1 MASLNP
7 IPPSMFSGVLL
18 PLGLL
23 LPCLSVWVWQGRGFL
38 IRHLVSLSTLHSA
51 PVNNHLI
58 NPQYKNTSFP
68 ASPCQIVL
76 PTSCASLPSSH
87 PHAASAH
94 SSSHSTLLSSLPFPC
109 LLQHPHHLCY
119 NKSTCFSTTIQLCL
133 CLHLG
138 PNQQPSQNNLAA
150 MDPADTDSLRQALA
164 SQGALV
170 GQHDKVLHELVE
182 NLRALSSNVIRL
194 GSQMDQVNAHLTASY
209 ASSAT
214 VASPADPPPAL
225 PTPPPGHATPA
236 PLAPEL
242 RKVFD
247 HPVQG
252 KEAANRLLSLRQGSK
267 SVAEYAVEF
276 RILAAENN
284 RLRERCRERTGR
296 PHAPTSPFLSKSAPR
311 VIPDSQSF
319 ISQPLSSS
327 APPSMEEPMQLGRAC
342 LSPSERQ
349 RRVQAGVCI
358 YCGKAGHFLASCP
371 HLPKD

>member
-1 MASLNP
+1 M
-7 IPPSMFSGVLL
+7 
-18 PLGLL
+18 
-23 LPCLSVWVWQGRGFL
+23 QGRGFL
-38 IRHLVSLSTLHSA
+38 IRHLVSHSTLHSA

-68 ASPCQIVL
+68 ANPRQIVL

-94 SSSHSTLLSSLPFPC
+94 SSSHSTLLSSLPVPC
-109 LLQHPHHLCY
+109 LLQRPHHLYY

-138 PNQQPSQNNLAA
+138 PNQQPSQNNLAT

-214 VASPADPPPAL
+214 AASPADPPPAL
-225 PTPPPGHATPA
+225 PTPPPGHATLAREPFIPTPERYSGDLGAYGRFLLQCSLVFQQQPTTYLSDKSRTIVFVNAVGREPA
-236 PLAPEL
+236 AHMPPLL
-242 RKVFD
+242 
-247 HPVQG
+247 H
-252 KEAANRLLSLRQGSK
+252 
-267 SVAEYAVEF
+267 
-276 RILAAENN
+276 
-284 RLRERCRERTGR
+284 
-296 PHAPTSPFLSKSAPR
+296 
-311 VIPDSQSF
+311 
-319 ISQPLSSS
+319 
-327 APPSMEEPMQLGRAC
+327 
-342 LSPSERQ
+342 
-349 RRVQAGVCI
+349 
-358 YCGKAGHFLASCP
+358 SCP
-371 HLPKD
+371 NLPPG